1 VLSGNMLPSSPLSED
16 GSNMSLLTVDY
27 EVPGLTSRR
36 HILKKS
42 YLQGQL
48 STLFISA
55 LGVTKLR
62 IQSLSAFRYSG

>member
-1 VLSGNMLPSSPLSED
+1 MLPSSPLSED
-16 GSNMSLLTVDY
+16 GSSVSLRTVDY

-36 HILKKS
+36 RILKKS

-48 STLFISA
+48 STLFISSLA
-55 LGVTKLR
+55 VTKLR